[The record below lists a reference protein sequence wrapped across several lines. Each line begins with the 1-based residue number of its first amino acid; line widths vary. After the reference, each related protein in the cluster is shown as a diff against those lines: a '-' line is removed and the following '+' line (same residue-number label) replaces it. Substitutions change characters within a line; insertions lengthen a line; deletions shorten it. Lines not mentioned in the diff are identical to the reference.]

1 MESLNQ
7 ELETL
12 SDERREERGAA
23 RTDPAIATE
32 LEPLN
37 PPVPKETTNAKRAT
51 GRRWWQEVAIAIGN
65 HNYEEIK
72 ERSKKKEMEQQ
83 KLLAD
88 IQKIL
93 ADRNKDR
100 LEIASGRGD
109 GVRCWI

>member
-1 MESLNQ
+1 M
-7 ELETL
+7 
-12 SDERREERGAA
+12 
-23 RTDPAIATE
+23 AI
-32 LEPLN
+32 
-37 PPVPKETTNAKRAT
+37 
-51 GRRWWQEVAIAIGN
+51 GIGN